1 MRYRICFFYT
11 GRGKTVMKKTNEASK
26 QTGLTKR
33 TLQYYDTQGL
43 ISVERNSINH
53 RVYEQNTLDRI
64 WEILLYKEIDLGL
77 KEIKQLL
84 DSTEEQKN
92 LYLKQQKE
100 MIEGR
105 IIDLKIQ
112 IEFILM
118 LQKYGIPKVPMESE
132 GVTYLE
138 KIKEIEEEMKKV
150 ILKRKK

>member
-138 KIKEIEEEMKKV
+138 KIKEIKEEMKKV

>member
-1 MRYRICFFYT
+1 MLNAVLEPSRTICAGYRCSSGENIFS
-11 GRGKTVMKKTNEASK
+11 G
-26 QTGLTKR
+26 
-33 TLQYYDTQGL
+33 
-43 ISVERNSINH
+43 
-53 RVYEQNTLDRI
+53 
-64 WEILLYKEIDLGL
+64 
-77 KEIKQLL
+77 
-84 DSTEEQKN
+84 QKN

-138 KIKEIEEEMKKV
+138 KIKEIKEEMKKV

>member
-1 MRYRICFFYT
+1 MLFLYGER
-11 GRGKTVMKKTNEASK
+11 KTVMKKTNEASK

-33 TLQYYDTQGL
+33 TLQYYDAQGL
-43 ISVERNSINH
+43 LSIERTSNNH

-64 WEILLYKEIDLGL
+64 WEILLYKEIDPGL

-100 MIEGR
+100 VIEGR

-112 IEFILM
+112 IEFVLM

-138 KIKEIEEEMKKV
+138 KIKEIKEELKV
-150 ILKRKK
+150 EILRKTK

>member
-1 MRYRICFFYT
+1 MLFLYGER
-11 GRGKTVMKKTNEASK
+11 KTVMKKTNEASK

-33 TLQYYDTQGL
+33 TLQYYDAQGL
-43 ISVERNSINH
+43 LSIERTSNNH

-92 LYLKQQKE
+92 LYLKQKKE
-100 MIEGR
+100 VIEGR
-105 IIDLKIQ
+105 VIDLKIQ

-138 KIKEIEEEMKKV
+138 KIKEIKEELKV
-150 ILKRKK
+150 EILRKTK

>member
-1 MRYRICFFYT
+1 
-11 GRGKTVMKKTNEASK
+11 MKKTNEASK

-112 IEFILM
+112 IEFISL
-118 LQKYGIPKVPMESE
+118 
-132 GVTYLE
+132 
-138 KIKEIEEEMKKV
+138 
-150 ILKRKK
+150 

>member
-1 MRYRICFFYT
+1 MLFLYGER
-11 GRGKTVMKKTNEASK
+11 KTVMKKTNEASK

-33 TLQYYDTQGL
+33 TLQYYDAQGL
-43 ISVERNSINH
+43 LSIERTSNNH

-92 LYLKQQKE
+92 LYLKQKKE
-100 MIEGR
+100 VIEGR

-138 KIKEIEEEMKKV
+138 KIKEIKEELKV
-150 ILKRKK
+150 EILRKTK

>member
-1 MRYRICFFYT
+1 MLFLYGER
-11 GRGKTVMKKTNEASK
+11 KTVMKKTNEASK

-33 TLQYYDTQGL
+33 TLQYYDAQGL
-43 ISVERNSINH
+43 LSIERTSNNH

-92 LYLKQQKE
+92 LYLKQKKE
-100 MIEGR
+100 VIEGR
-105 IIDLKIQ
+105 VIDLKIQ
-112 IEFILM
+112 IEFVLM

-138 KIKEIEEEMKKV
+138 KIKEIKEELKV
-150 ILKRKK
+150 EILRKTK